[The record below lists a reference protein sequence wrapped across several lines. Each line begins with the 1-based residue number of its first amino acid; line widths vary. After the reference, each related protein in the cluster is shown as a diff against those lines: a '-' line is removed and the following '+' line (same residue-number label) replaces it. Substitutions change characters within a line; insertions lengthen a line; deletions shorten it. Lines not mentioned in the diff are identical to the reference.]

1 MKLPHRRKF
10 LHLTVGAAALPVVSR
25 VAWAQAYPTRPVTMV
40 VGFAAG
46 GGADVIARTI
56 AERMRVSLGQRVLIE
71 NVTGASGG
79 IGVGR
84 VARAAAD
91 GYTLSVGSLTTHV
104 FNGAAYPLQ
113 YDVVKDFEPIALGP
127 LHPLLIVAK
136 KSMPADDLKG
146 LVAWLKNNPDK
157 ASAGTSGVA
166 SVQHLAAIDFQNK
179 TGTRFAI
186 VPYRGVLAIQDLLAQ
201 QIDLIF
207 ATTPDSIEQARAGNI
222 KAYAVTAK
230 SRLGAAPD
238 IPTVDEAGLSGFYVS
253 NWNALFAPKG
263 TPSSII
269 AKLNQ
274 AVVDALGDAA
284 VRRRLADLGE
294 ELPPRE
300 QQAPEALR
308 GLQRAEIEKWWPII
322 KAAGIKGE

>member
-1 MKLPHRRKF
+1 M
-10 LHLTVGAAALPVVSR
+10 
-25 VAWAQAYPTRPVTMV
+25 
-40 VGFAAG
+40 
-46 GGADVIARTI
+46 
-56 AERMRVSLGQRVLIE
+56 
-71 NVTGASGG
+71 
-79 IGVGR
+79 
-84 VARAAAD
+84 
-91 GYTLSVGSLTTHV
+91 
-104 FNGAAYPLQ
+104 
-113 YDVVKDFEPIALGP
+113 
-127 LHPLLIVAK
+127 
-136 KSMPADDLKG
+136 
-146 LVAWLKNNPDK
+146 
-157 ASAGTSGVA
+157 
-166 SVQHLAAIDFQNK
+166 
-179 TGTRFAI
+179 
-186 VPYRGVLAIQDLLAQ
+186 LAIQDLLAQ

-300 QQAPEALR
+300 QQTPEALR